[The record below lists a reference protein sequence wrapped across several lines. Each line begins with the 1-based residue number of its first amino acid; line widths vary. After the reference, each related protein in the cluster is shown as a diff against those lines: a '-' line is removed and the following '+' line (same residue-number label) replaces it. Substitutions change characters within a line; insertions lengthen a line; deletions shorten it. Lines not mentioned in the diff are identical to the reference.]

1 MGEASVVHPLA
12 ALPPRSRGEGGLSGF
27 EERGERGEEIISG
40 SCFPTELLASV

>member
-27 EERGERGEEIISG
+27 EERGERGEEMY
-40 SCFPTELLASV
+40 FWELLPD